1 MTLAVSD
8 RIKESTTTSGTGTV
22 TLLGAA
28 TGFTSFSVLGNG
40 NTTYYTIAD
49 QSGSNWEVGLGT
61 YTTGFLSRDTVFKS
75 SNGNAL
81 VSFTSATKDVFVTY
95 PSDKAVYLDA
105 SGNSIGLGTIA
116 SGVAT
121 NLTGLPLTT
130 GVTGTLP
137 IANGGTAGTTAST
150 ARVNLLPSY
159 ATNAL
164 KRLTLNAGAT
174 DVEWVADGGGSVT
187 SVDVSGGTTGLTTS
201 GGPITSSGTITIA
214 GTLAVTN
221 GGTGGTTQAT
231 ARTGLG
237 LGSVAVLT
245 AAAANGAAT
254 LDSGGTVPMS
264 QIPASLI
271 GAVNYQGTWNAST
284 NTPTLASGVG
294 TKGYY
299 YVVSVAGSTN
309 LDGITDWILGDWAIY
324 SGTAWQKIDNTDA
337 VTSVNG
343 YTGTVVLTQSDITGT
358 VAVANGGTGQTSYT
372 NGQILIGNTTGN
384 TLTKTTL
391 TAGTGITVTNS
402 TGSITI
408 ENSTLGT
415 VTSVSALTLGTT
427 GTDLSSTVANSTTTP
442 VITLQVPT
450 ASATNRGAL
459 SSTDWTTFN
468 NKGSGS
474 VTSVSATVPSV
485 LSISGSPITTSGT
498 LAITYSGT
506 ALPVANGGTGTS
518 TAFTTGSVVFAGAS
532 GTYTQDNAN
541 LFWDD
546 TNNRLGIGTAAPI
559 DKVDVLSTVWARSG
573 GTTGSGVVGAVG
585 NNYAS
590 LPSYRST
597 YLQQYDTASAGTTA
611 GLSNVNLSV
620 LAFQNGSAGLIY
632 TNSSIPLIFGTLST
646 ERMRIDSSG
655 NVLIGTT
662 TGTNPRPLT
671 VQTPAG
677 NYVSKFI
684 ASASNFALMEFA
696 NNANNN
702 TDAIIGTVGANTL
715 AFYTNGFTE
724 RMRIDSSGNV
734 GIGTSSPA
742 TKLDV
747 NGNIAVGSI
756 TCKAVG
762 GEGGQIS
769 LNNTTDTATAYNF
782 DVDGSNNGRLFTTQN
797 NTNLSL
803 GTLAGTGGIISLHT
817 AAAERMRIDSSG
829 NVGIGTAANGLGI
842 KLEVRSSNQIT
853 DARGMVAINSTNT
866 AATNLGGSISFGGEN
881 GQATTPYNFGSIAG
895 RYEGS
900 GYLGYLQFST
910 TGAGGVVAEQMR
922 IDSAGL
928 LKFNSGYGSA
938 ATAYGCRAWVNF
950 NGTGTVAIAG
960 SGNVSSITD
969 NGTGDYTVNFTTAMV
984 DANYCLTTAGAPV
997 NNNDLC
1003 ALGLNYSTSTKTTT
1017 ALRLAVKT
1025 VGIGITD
1032 SKDCNVAI
1040 FR

>member
-95 PSDKAVYLDA
+95 PSTKAVYLDA

-309 LDGITDWILGDWAIY
+309 LDGISDWILGDWAIY

-343 YTGTVVLTQSDITGT
+343 YTGTVVLTQSDIGGT

-415 VTSVSALTLGTT
+415 VTSVAALTLGTT

-459 SSTDWTTFN
+459 SSTDWSTFNNKGSGTVTSVTGTAPVASSGGTTPAISMAAATTSVDGYLTSVDWNTFNNKGSGTVTSVTGTSPVVSSGGATPAISMPVATTSVDGYLSSTDWTTFN

-474 VTSVSATVPSV
+474 VTSVAATVPSV

-506 ALPVANGGTGTS
+506 ALPVANGGTSLTTLTANNVILGNGASAPTFVAPSTSGNLLTSNGTTWAS
-518 TAFTTGSVVFAGAS
+518 TAPA
-532 GTYTQDNAN
+532 
-541 LFWDD
+541 
-546 TNNRLGIGTAAPI
+546 
-559 DKVDVLSTVWARSG
+559 
-573 GTTGSGVVGAVG
+573 
-585 NNYAS
+585 
-590 LPSYRST
+590 
-597 YLQQYDTASAGTTA
+597 ASAIS
-611 GLSNVNLSV
+611 LSN
-620 LAFQNGSAGLIY
+620 
-632 TNSSIPLIFGTLST
+632 
-646 ERMRIDSSG
+646 
-655 NVLIGTT
+655 
-662 TGTNPRPLT
+662 
-671 VQTPAG
+671 
-677 NYVSKFI
+677 
-684 ASASNFALMEFA
+684 
-696 NNANNN
+696 
-702 TDAIIGTVGANTL
+702 
-715 AFYTNGFTE
+715 
-724 RMRIDSSGNV
+724 
-734 GIGTSSPA
+734 
-742 TKLDV
+742 
-747 NGNIAVGSI
+747 
-756 TCKAVG
+756 
-762 GEGGQIS
+762 
-769 LNNTTDTATAYNF
+769 DTATATTLYPTF
-782 DVDGSNNGRLFTTQN
+782 ASATTGTTSTVYTSNAKLLYKPSTGE
-797 NTNLSL
+797 LSV
-803 GTLAGTGGIISLHT
+803 T
-817 AAAERMRIDSSG
+817 APIAS
-829 NVGIGTAANGLGI
+829 NGLV
-842 KLEVRSSNQIT
+842 LN
-853 DARGMVAINSTNT
+853 
-866 AATNLGGSISFGGEN
+866 
-881 GQATTPYNFGSIAG
+881 ATTVATSYTIAAGYNASSVGPITVS
-895 RYEGS
+895 
-900 GYLGYLQFST
+900 
-910 TGAGGVVAEQMR
+910 GGVAVT
-922 IDSAGL
+922 IT
-928 LKFNSGYGSA
+928 SGQ
-938 ATAYGCRAWVNF
+938 RWLV
-950 NGTGTVAIAG
+950 
-960 SGNVSSITD
+960 
-969 NGTGDYTVNFTTAMV
+969 
-984 DANYCLTTAGAPV
+984 L
-997 NNNDLC
+997 
-1003 ALGLNYSTSTKTTT
+1003 
-1017 ALRLAVKT
+1017 
-1025 VGIGITD
+1025 
-1032 SKDCNVAI
+1032 
-1040 FR
+1040 

>member
-309 LDGITDWILGDWAIY
+309 LDGISDWILGDWAIY

-415 VTSVSALTLGTT
+415 VTSVAALTLGTT
-427 GTDLSSTVANSTTTP
+427 GTDLSSIVANSTTTP

-459 SSTDWTTFN
+459 SSTDWSTFNNKGSGTVTSVTGTAPVASSGGTTPAISMAAATTSVDGYLTSTDWTTFNNKGSGTVTSVTGTSPVVSSGGVTPAISMQVATTSVDGYLSSTDWTTFN

-474 VTSVSATVPSV
+474 VTSVAATVPSV

-506 ALPVANGGTGTS
+506 ALPVANGGTSLTTLTANNVILGNGASAPTFVAPSTSGNLLTSNGTTWAS
-518 TAFTTGSVVFAGAS
+518 TAPA
-532 GTYTQDNAN
+532 
-541 LFWDD
+541 
-546 TNNRLGIGTAAPI
+546 
-559 DKVDVLSTVWARSG
+559 
-573 GTTGSGVVGAVG
+573 
-585 NNYAS
+585 
-590 LPSYRST
+590 
-597 YLQQYDTASAGTTA
+597 ASAIS
-611 GLSNVNLSV
+611 LSN
-620 LAFQNGSAGLIY
+620 
-632 TNSSIPLIFGTLST
+632 
-646 ERMRIDSSG
+646 
-655 NVLIGTT
+655 
-662 TGTNPRPLT
+662 
-671 VQTPAG
+671 
-677 NYVSKFI
+677 
-684 ASASNFALMEFA
+684 
-696 NNANNN
+696 
-702 TDAIIGTVGANTL
+702 
-715 AFYTNGFTE
+715 
-724 RMRIDSSGNV
+724 
-734 GIGTSSPA
+734 
-742 TKLDV
+742 
-747 NGNIAVGSI
+747 
-756 TCKAVG
+756 
-762 GEGGQIS
+762 
-769 LNNTTDTATAYNF
+769 DTATA
-782 DVDGSNNGRLFTTQN
+782 TTLYP
-797 NTNLSL
+797 TF
-803 GTLAGTGGIISLHT
+803 
-817 AAAERMRIDSSG
+817 AAATT
-829 NVGIGTAANGLGI
+829 GTTSTVYTSNAKLLYKPSTGELSVTAPIASNGLV
-842 KLEVRSSNQIT
+842 LN
-853 DARGMVAINSTNT
+853 
-866 AATNLGGSISFGGEN
+866 
-881 GQATTPYNFGSIAG
+881 ATTVATSYTIAAGYNASSVGPITVS
-895 RYEGS
+895 
-900 GYLGYLQFST
+900 
-910 TGAGGVVAEQMR
+910 GGVAVT
-922 IDSAGL
+922 IT
-928 LKFNSGYGSA
+928 SGQ
-938 ATAYGCRAWVNF
+938 RWLV
-950 NGTGTVAIAG
+950 
-960 SGNVSSITD
+960 
-969 NGTGDYTVNFTTAMV
+969 
-984 DANYCLTTAGAPV
+984 L
-997 NNNDLC
+997 
-1003 ALGLNYSTSTKTTT
+1003 
-1017 ALRLAVKT
+1017 
-1025 VGIGITD
+1025 
-1032 SKDCNVAI
+1032 
-1040 FR
+1040 

>member
-415 VTSVSALTLGTT
+415 VTSVAALTLGTT

-450 ASATNRGAL
+450 AAATNRGALSSTDWSTFNNKGSGTVTSVTGTAPVASSGGTTPAISMAAATTSVNGYLTSTDWTTFNNKGSGTVTSVTGTSPVVSSGGVTPAISMPVATTSVSGYL

-498 LAITYSGT
+498 LAISYSGT
-506 ALPVANGGTGTS
+506 ALPVANGGTSLTTLTANNVILGNGTS
-518 TAFTTGSVVFAGAS
+518 APTFVAPSTS
-532 GTYTQDNAN
+532 GN
-541 LFWDD
+541 LL
-546 TNNRLGIGTAAPI
+546 TSN
-559 DKVDVLSTVWARSG
+559 
-573 GTTGSGVVGAVG
+573 GTTW
-585 NNYAS
+585 AS
-590 LPSYRST
+590 TAPA
-597 YLQQYDTASAGTTA
+597 ASAIS
-611 GLSNVNLSV
+611 LSN
-620 LAFQNGSAGLIY
+620 
-632 TNSSIPLIFGTLST
+632 
-646 ERMRIDSSG
+646 
-655 NVLIGTT
+655 
-662 TGTNPRPLT
+662 
-671 VQTPAG
+671 
-677 NYVSKFI
+677 
-684 ASASNFALMEFA
+684 
-696 NNANNN
+696 
-702 TDAIIGTVGANTL
+702 
-715 AFYTNGFTE
+715 
-724 RMRIDSSGNV
+724 
-734 GIGTSSPA
+734 
-742 TKLDV
+742 
-747 NGNIAVGSI
+747 
-756 TCKAVG
+756 
-762 GEGGQIS
+762 
-769 LNNTTDTATAYNF
+769 DTATATTLYPTF
-782 DVDGSNNGRLFTTQN
+782 ASATTGTTSTVYTSNAKLLYKPSTGE
-797 NTNLSL
+797 LSV
-803 GTLAGTGGIISLHT
+803 T
-817 AAAERMRIDSSG
+817 APIAS
-829 NVGIGTAANGLGI
+829 NGLV
-842 KLEVRSSNQIT
+842 LN
-853 DARGMVAINSTNT
+853 
-866 AATNLGGSISFGGEN
+866 
-881 GQATTPYNFGSIAG
+881 ATTVATSYTIAAGYNASSVGPVTIS
-895 RYEGS
+895 
-900 GYLGYLQFST
+900 
-910 TGAGGVVAEQMR
+910 GGVAVT
-922 IDSAGL
+922 IT
-928 LKFNSGYGSA
+928 SGQ
-938 ATAYGCRAWVNF
+938 RWLV
-950 NGTGTVAIAG
+950 
-960 SGNVSSITD
+960 
-969 NGTGDYTVNFTTAMV
+969 
-984 DANYCLTTAGAPV
+984 L
-997 NNNDLC
+997 
-1003 ALGLNYSTSTKTTT
+1003 
-1017 ALRLAVKT
+1017 
-1025 VGIGITD
+1025 
-1032 SKDCNVAI
+1032 
-1040 FR
+1040 

>member
-309 LDGITDWILGDWAIY
+309 LDGISDWILGDWAIY

-415 VTSVSALTLGTT
+415 VTSVAALTLGTT
-427 GTDLSSTVANSTTTP
+427 GTDLSSIVANSTTTP

-459 SSTDWTTFN
+459 SSTDWSTFNNKGSGTVTSVTGTAPVASSGGTTPAISMAAATTSVDGYLTSTDWTTFNNKGSGTVTSVTGTSPVVSSGGVTPAISMPVATTSVDGYLSSTDWTTFN

-474 VTSVSATVPSV
+474 VTSVAATVPSV

-506 ALPVANGGTGTS
+506 ALPVANGGTSLTTLTANNVILGNGASAPTFVAPSTSGNLLTSNGTTWAS
-518 TAFTTGSVVFAGAS
+518 TAPA
-532 GTYTQDNAN
+532 
-541 LFWDD
+541 
-546 TNNRLGIGTAAPI
+546 
-559 DKVDVLSTVWARSG
+559 
-573 GTTGSGVVGAVG
+573 
-585 NNYAS
+585 
-590 LPSYRST
+590 
-597 YLQQYDTASAGTTA
+597 ASAIS
-611 GLSNVNLSV
+611 LSN
-620 LAFQNGSAGLIY
+620 
-632 TNSSIPLIFGTLST
+632 
-646 ERMRIDSSG
+646 
-655 NVLIGTT
+655 
-662 TGTNPRPLT
+662 
-671 VQTPAG
+671 
-677 NYVSKFI
+677 
-684 ASASNFALMEFA
+684 
-696 NNANNN
+696 
-702 TDAIIGTVGANTL
+702 
-715 AFYTNGFTE
+715 
-724 RMRIDSSGNV
+724 
-734 GIGTSSPA
+734 
-742 TKLDV
+742 
-747 NGNIAVGSI
+747 
-756 TCKAVG
+756 
-762 GEGGQIS
+762 
-769 LNNTTDTATAYNF
+769 DTATA
-782 DVDGSNNGRLFTTQN
+782 TTLYP
-797 NTNLSL
+797 TF
-803 GTLAGTGGIISLHT
+803 
-817 AAAERMRIDSSG
+817 AAATT
-829 NVGIGTAANGLGI
+829 GTTSTVYTSNAKLLYKPSTGELSVTAPIASNGLV
-842 KLEVRSSNQIT
+842 LN
-853 DARGMVAINSTNT
+853 
-866 AATNLGGSISFGGEN
+866 
-881 GQATTPYNFGSIAG
+881 ATTVATSYTIAAGYNASSVGPVTIS
-895 RYEGS
+895 
-900 GYLGYLQFST
+900 
-910 TGAGGVVAEQMR
+910 GGVAVT
-922 IDSAGL
+922 IT
-928 LKFNSGYGSA
+928 SGQ
-938 ATAYGCRAWVNF
+938 RWLV
-950 NGTGTVAIAG
+950 
-960 SGNVSSITD
+960 
-969 NGTGDYTVNFTTAMV
+969 
-984 DANYCLTTAGAPV
+984 L
-997 NNNDLC
+997 
-1003 ALGLNYSTSTKTTT
+1003 
-1017 ALRLAVKT
+1017 
-1025 VGIGITD
+1025 
-1032 SKDCNVAI
+1032 
-1040 FR
+1040 

>member
-81 VSFTSATKDVFVTY
+81 VSFSSATKDVFVTY

-309 LDGITDWILGDWAIY
+309 LDGISDWILGDWAIY

-415 VTSVSALTLGTT
+415 VTSVAALTLGTT

-459 SSTDWTTFN
+459 SSTDWSTFNNKGSGTVTSVTGTAPVASSGGTTPAISMAAATTSVDGYLTSTDWTTFNNKGSGTVTSVTGTSPVVSSGGVTPAISMPVATTSVDGYLSSTDWTTFN

-498 LAITYSGT
+498 LAISYSGT
-506 ALPVANGGTGTS
+506 ALPVANGGTSLTTLTANNVILGNGASAPTFVAPSTSGNLLTSNGTTWAS
-518 TAFTTGSVVFAGAS
+518 TAPA
-532 GTYTQDNAN
+532 
-541 LFWDD
+541 
-546 TNNRLGIGTAAPI
+546 
-559 DKVDVLSTVWARSG
+559 
-573 GTTGSGVVGAVG
+573 
-585 NNYAS
+585 
-590 LPSYRST
+590 
-597 YLQQYDTASAGTTA
+597 ASAIS
-611 GLSNVNLSV
+611 LSN
-620 LAFQNGSAGLIY
+620 
-632 TNSSIPLIFGTLST
+632 
-646 ERMRIDSSG
+646 
-655 NVLIGTT
+655 
-662 TGTNPRPLT
+662 
-671 VQTPAG
+671 
-677 NYVSKFI
+677 
-684 ASASNFALMEFA
+684 
-696 NNANNN
+696 
-702 TDAIIGTVGANTL
+702 
-715 AFYTNGFTE
+715 
-724 RMRIDSSGNV
+724 
-734 GIGTSSPA
+734 
-742 TKLDV
+742 
-747 NGNIAVGSI
+747 
-756 TCKAVG
+756 
-762 GEGGQIS
+762 
-769 LNNTTDTATAYNF
+769 DTATATTLYPTF
-782 DVDGSNNGRLFTTQN
+782 ASATTGTTSTVYTSNAKLLYKPSTGE
-797 NTNLSL
+797 LSV
-803 GTLAGTGGIISLHT
+803 T
-817 AAAERMRIDSSG
+817 APIAS
-829 NVGIGTAANGLGI
+829 NGLV
-842 KLEVRSSNQIT
+842 LN
-853 DARGMVAINSTNT
+853 
-866 AATNLGGSISFGGEN
+866 
-881 GQATTPYNFGSIAG
+881 ATTVATSYTIAAGYNASSVGPVTIS
-895 RYEGS
+895 
-900 GYLGYLQFST
+900 
-910 TGAGGVVAEQMR
+910 GGVAVT
-922 IDSAGL
+922 IT
-928 LKFNSGYGSA
+928 SGQ
-938 ATAYGCRAWVNF
+938 RWLV
-950 NGTGTVAIAG
+950 
-960 SGNVSSITD
+960 
-969 NGTGDYTVNFTTAMV
+969 
-984 DANYCLTTAGAPV
+984 L
-997 NNNDLC
+997 
-1003 ALGLNYSTSTKTTT
+1003 
-1017 ALRLAVKT
+1017 
-1025 VGIGITD
+1025 
-1032 SKDCNVAI
+1032 
-1040 FR
+1040 

>member
-309 LDGITDWILGDWAIY
+309 LDGISDWILGDWAIY

-415 VTSVSALTLGTT
+415 VTSVAALTLGTT

-468 NKGSGS
+468 NKGSGTVTSVTGTAPVASSGGTTPAISMAAATTSVNGYLTSTDWTTFNNKGSGTVTSVTGTSPVVSSGGVTPAISMPVATTSVSGYLSSTDWTTFNNKGSGS

-498 LAITYSGT
+498 LAISYSGT
-506 ALPVANGGTGTS
+506 ALPVANGGTSLTTLTANNVILGNGASAPTFVAPSTSGNLLTSNGTTWAS
-518 TAFTTGSVVFAGAS
+518 TAPA
-532 GTYTQDNAN
+532 
-541 LFWDD
+541 
-546 TNNRLGIGTAAPI
+546 
-559 DKVDVLSTVWARSG
+559 
-573 GTTGSGVVGAVG
+573 
-585 NNYAS
+585 
-590 LPSYRST
+590 
-597 YLQQYDTASAGTTA
+597 ASAIS
-611 GLSNVNLSV
+611 LSN
-620 LAFQNGSAGLIY
+620 
-632 TNSSIPLIFGTLST
+632 
-646 ERMRIDSSG
+646 
-655 NVLIGTT
+655 
-662 TGTNPRPLT
+662 
-671 VQTPAG
+671 
-677 NYVSKFI
+677 
-684 ASASNFALMEFA
+684 
-696 NNANNN
+696 
-702 TDAIIGTVGANTL
+702 
-715 AFYTNGFTE
+715 
-724 RMRIDSSGNV
+724 
-734 GIGTSSPA
+734 
-742 TKLDV
+742 
-747 NGNIAVGSI
+747 
-756 TCKAVG
+756 
-762 GEGGQIS
+762 
-769 LNNTTDTATAYNF
+769 DTATATTLYPTF
-782 DVDGSNNGRLFTTQN
+782 ASATTGTTSTVYTSNAKLLYKPSTGE
-797 NTNLSL
+797 LSV
-803 GTLAGTGGIISLHT
+803 T
-817 AAAERMRIDSSG
+817 APIAS
-829 NVGIGTAANGLGI
+829 NGLV
-842 KLEVRSSNQIT
+842 LN
-853 DARGMVAINSTNT
+853 
-866 AATNLGGSISFGGEN
+866 
-881 GQATTPYNFGSIAG
+881 ATTVATSYTIAAGYNASSVGPVTIS
-895 RYEGS
+895 
-900 GYLGYLQFST
+900 
-910 TGAGGVVAEQMR
+910 GGVAVT
-922 IDSAGL
+922 IT
-928 LKFNSGYGSA
+928 SGQ
-938 ATAYGCRAWVNF
+938 RWLV
-950 NGTGTVAIAG
+950 
-960 SGNVSSITD
+960 
-969 NGTGDYTVNFTTAMV
+969 
-984 DANYCLTTAGAPV
+984 L
-997 NNNDLC
+997 
-1003 ALGLNYSTSTKTTT
+1003 
-1017 ALRLAVKT
+1017 
-1025 VGIGITD
+1025 
-1032 SKDCNVAI
+1032 
-1040 FR
+1040 

>member
-61 YTTGFLSRDTVFKS
+61 YTTGFLSRNTVFKS

-150 ARVNLLPSY
+150 ARSNILPSY

-201 GGPITSSGTITIA
+201 GGPITSSGTITVA

-309 LDGITDWILGDWAIY
+309 LDGISDWILGDWAIY

-415 VTSVSALTLGTT
+415 VTSVAALTLGTT

-459 SSTDWTTFN
+459 SSTDWSTFNNKGSGTVTSVTGTAPVASSGGTTPAISMAAATTSVDGYLTSTDWTTFN
-468 NKGSGS
+468 NKGSGTVTSVTGTSPVVSSGGATPAISIPVATTSVSGYLSSTDWTTFDNKGSGS
-474 VTSVSATVPSV
+474 VTSVAATVPSV

-506 ALPVANGGTGTS
+506 ALPVANGGTSLTTLTANNVILGNGASAPTFVAPSTSGNLLTSNGTTWAS
-518 TAFTTGSVVFAGAS
+518 TAPA
-532 GTYTQDNAN
+532 
-541 LFWDD
+541 
-546 TNNRLGIGTAAPI
+546 
-559 DKVDVLSTVWARSG
+559 
-573 GTTGSGVVGAVG
+573 
-585 NNYAS
+585 
-590 LPSYRST
+590 
-597 YLQQYDTASAGTTA
+597 ASAISLSNDTTTA
-611 GLSNVNLSV
+611 TNVYPTF
-620 LAFQNGSAGLIY
+620 ASA
-632 TNSSIPLIFGTLST
+632 
-646 ERMRIDSSG
+646 
-655 NVLIGTT
+655 T
-662 TGTNPRPLT
+662 TGTTST
-671 VQTPAG
+671 VYTSNAKLLYKPSTGELQASVP
-677 NYVSKFI
+677 I
-684 ASASNFALMEFA
+684 ALNGLFVNATTLVASYTVASGQSAQSVG
-696 NNANNN
+696 
-702 TDAIIGTVGANTL
+702 GTS
-715 AFYTNGFTE
+715 GFT
-724 RMRIDSSGNV
+724 IPSGLSVTLSSG
-734 GIGTSSPA
+734 S
-742 TKLDV
+742 
-747 NGNIAVGSI
+747 
-756 TCKAVG
+756 
-762 GEGGQIS
+762 
-769 LNNTTDTATAYNF
+769 
-782 DVDGSNNGRLFTTQN
+782 RW
-797 NTNLSL
+797 
-803 GTLAGTGGIISLHT
+803 
-817 AAAERMRIDSSG
+817 
-829 NVGIGTAANGLGI
+829 
-842 KLEVRSSNQIT
+842 
-853 DARGMVAINSTNT
+853 
-866 AATNLGGSISFGGEN
+866 
-881 GQATTPYNFGSIAG
+881 
-895 RYEGS
+895 
-900 GYLGYLQFST
+900 
-910 TGAGGVVAEQMR
+910 VV
-922 IDSAGL
+922 L
-928 LKFNSGYGSA
+928 
-938 ATAYGCRAWVNF
+938 
-950 NGTGTVAIAG
+950 
-960 SGNVSSITD
+960 
-969 NGTGDYTVNFTTAMV
+969 
-984 DANYCLTTAGAPV
+984 
-997 NNNDLC
+997 
-1003 ALGLNYSTSTKTTT
+1003 
-1017 ALRLAVKT
+1017 
-1025 VGIGITD
+1025 
-1032 SKDCNVAI
+1032 
-1040 FR
+1040 

>member
-75 SNGNAL
+75 SNGNGL
-81 VSFTSATKDVFVTY
+81 VSFSSATKDVFVTY
-95 PSDKAVYLDA
+95 PSTKAVYLDA

-150 ARVNLLPSY
+150 ARSNLLPSY

-309 LDGITDWILGDWAIY
+309 LDGISDWILGDWAIY

-343 YTGTVVLTQSDITGT
+343 YTGTVVLTQSDIGGT
-358 VAVANGGTGQTSYT
+358 VAVANGGTGQTTYT

-408 ENSTLGT
+408 ANSTLGT
-415 VTSVSALTLGTT
+415 VTSVAALTL
-427 GTDLSSTVANSTTTP
+427 
-442 VITLQVPT
+442 
-450 ASATNRGAL
+450 
-459 SSTDWTTFN
+459 
-468 NKGSGS
+468 
-474 VTSVSATVPSV
+474 
-485 LSISGSPITTSGT
+485 
-498 LAITYSGT
+498 
-506 ALPVANGGTGTS
+506 
-518 TAFTTGSVVFAGAS
+518 
-532 GTYTQDNAN
+532 
-541 LFWDD
+541 
-546 TNNRLGIGTAAPI
+546 
-559 DKVDVLSTVWARSG
+559 
-573 GTTGSGVVGAVG
+573 
-585 NNYAS
+585 S
-590 LPSYRST
+590 L
-597 YLQQYDTASAGTTA
+597 
-611 GLSNVNLSV
+611 
-620 LAFQNGSAGLIY
+620 IH
-632 TNSSIPLIFGTLST
+632 I
-646 ERMRIDSSG
+646 
-655 NVLIGTT
+655 
-662 TGTNPRPLT
+662 
-671 VQTPAG
+671 
-677 NYVSKFI
+677 
-684 ASASNFALMEFA
+684 
-696 NNANNN
+696 
-702 TDAIIGTVGANTL
+702 
-715 AFYTNGFTE
+715 
-724 RMRIDSSGNV
+724 
-734 GIGTSSPA
+734 
-742 TKLDV
+742 
-747 NGNIAVGSI
+747 
-756 TCKAVG
+756 
-762 GEGGQIS
+762 
-769 LNNTTDTATAYNF
+769 
-782 DVDGSNNGRLFTTQN
+782 
-797 NTNLSL
+797 
-803 GTLAGTGGIISLHT
+803 
-817 AAAERMRIDSSG
+817 
-829 NVGIGTAANGLGI
+829 
-842 KLEVRSSNQIT
+842 
-853 DARGMVAINSTNT
+853 
-866 AATNLGGSISFGGEN
+866 
-881 GQATTPYNFGSIAG
+881 
-895 RYEGS
+895 
-900 GYLGYLQFST
+900 
-910 TGAGGVVAEQMR
+910 
-922 IDSAGL
+922 
-928 LKFNSGYGSA
+928 
-938 ATAYGCRAWVNF
+938 
-950 NGTGTVAIAG
+950 
-960 SGNVSSITD
+960 
-969 NGTGDYTVNFTTAMV
+969 
-984 DANYCLTTAGAPV
+984 
-997 NNNDLC
+997 
-1003 ALGLNYSTSTKTTT
+1003 
-1017 ALRLAVKT
+1017 
-1025 VGIGITD
+1025 
-1032 SKDCNVAI
+1032 
-1040 FR
+1040 